1 MIRLKP
7 WQRPLAFFA
16 YLVNDSRKALSY
28 FIKNYNLL
36 KTDIVAACEMT
47 LLLSILVSP
56 FYLWKVQLYQELKVR
71 QQSHQISAVADMK
84 GDVQSEGKSLS
95 LPNLSS

>member
-56 FYLWKVQLYQELKVR
+56 FYLWKVHSRSDRFFSMNGEDLYLNFSVK
-71 QQSHQISAVADMK
+71 
-84 GDVQSEGKSLS
+84 
-95 LPNLSS
+95 